1 MTELSETR
9 LQEIAKQALEAA
21 QLATEAAQEAEAAIG
36 ARNEGALALGKVA
49 QQGRWLAMAAAGA
62 SVLVLALG
70 AAFWMRG
77 ASHLREVASVQAT
90 AAAGFIESLMQMN
103 GALNDMKAVLGEV
116 QAQADHREGAFDVL
130 IARLDQ
136 RLEEIVIEAAARS
149 EDGEAQQSQLPD
161 LLVALAEVELNL
173 TRQLADLGRIAPQ
186 ATLLPQTAS
195 APAQVAPAPAAAA
208 PARAAAR
215 PAARPAAAPQP
226 NPFRF
231 P

>member
-1 MTELSETR
+1 MTEISETR

-49 QQGRWLAMAAAGA
+49 QQGRWLAMAAAGV

-70 AAFWMRG
+70 
-77 ASHLREVASVQAT
+77 
-90 AAAGFIESLMQMN
+90 AGFIESLMQMN